1 MNLNKVQRLLLS
13 SSLSVFLVGC
23 GSPNYSQSE
32 MHMTVEEAET
42 TQHVKPEK
50 IPALV
55 KASPTAAALSNSED
69 ASTFDVVVTSVPVRD
84 LLFALARDAGINMD
98 IDDRVSGFVSIS
110 ALDQT
115 LDAILERISK
125 QVEIRIEQVGDA
137 IVVLP
142 DLPYHKYYQVD
153 FLNIARTY
161 SSSADTGGVG
171 NTGSASVSNT
181 GSSDF
186 WAALESSLE
195 EILSINYEG
204 GEDSASIIDREL
216 KGDDEQGGAIV
227 ESEFR
232 RAVESN
238 SYDLSA
244 DTGVLIV
251 YAPDSLQKEVQTL
264 LDRSLS
270 IAKRQVL
277 LEATIVEVILN
288 NQYSQGIDWSLFNSL
303 ATDGL
308 ALYQGAGVGGAATA
322 LEYITS
328 VIDYTFDEQTF
339 DATVLGALTL
349 DQAEQIYG
357 VTLTSEERSVYA
369 GLTDVAD
376 SGGNVGA
383 KTRSNF
389 LASILG
395 SRAASAAR
403 SGAYS
408 NPLNRVTEYSPEVS
422 FEVDDETGYAT
433 YTFGGEYSREEVNES
448 ATVQSSGGLKPN
460 TLLPG
465 STFTGAFRQG
475 DISAAVQLLDTF
487 GDAKVLSSP
496 RISALNHQ
504 PALLRVVDQEVYF
517 NFEVIEEINEET
529 GVASSRSFTA
539 TENTVDI
546 GFSMNVFPHIG
557 ENDEIILNLKPAVTR
572 VLDYRQAPI
581 LESFGSA
588 ATGTQNL
595 IPITRVRELES
606 LISLRDGEIAV
617 LGGLLEDRTGDDSS
631 SVPGLSRIPG
641 IGTLFENKNES
652 TYKTE
657 FVVFIRAKIITDP
670 SINGDYSDYRYLL
683 PNSDFILR
691 DTEETLFPPS
701 QLKTR

>member
-1 MNLNKVQRLLLS
+1 
-13 SSLSVFLVGC
+13 
-23 GSPNYSQSE
+23 SPNYSQSE

-153 FLNIARTY
+153 FLNISRTY
-161 SSSADTGGVG
+161 SSSAATGGVG
-171 NTGSASVSNT
+171 NTGSSSVSNT
-181 GSSDF
+181 GASDF
-186 WAALESSLE
+186 WTSLE
-195 EILSINYEG
+195 GSLDQILEVSYEG
-204 GEDSASIIDREL
+204 GEESASIIDREL
-216 KGDDEQGGAIV
+216 KGEDEQGAAIV
-227 ESEFR
+227 ESEFKR
-232 RAVESN
+232 EVGGN
-238 SYDLSA
+238 SYNLSP

-277 LEATIVEVILN
+277 LEATIVEVVLN

-308 ALYQGAGVGGAATA
+308 ALYQGAGIGGAAAA
-322 LEYITS
+322 LEYITN
-328 VIDYTFDEQTF
+328 VIEYTIPEQTF
-339 DATVLGALTL
+339 DAAGFSGFTGGSNDIDSDLIERAFG
-349 DQAEQIYG
+349 I
-357 VTLTSEERSVYA
+357 TLTPGEIVSLNAR
-369 GLTDVAD
+369 TDVD
-376 SGGNVGA
+376 GGIKSRANY
-383 KTRSNF
+383 
-389 LASILG
+389 LASIVS
-395 SRAASAAR
+395 SRAAGDAR
-403 SGAYS
+403 SSAYS
-408 NPLNRVTEYSPEVS
+408 DSLNRVTEYNPQLG
-422 FEVDDETGYAT
+422 FEIDNATGYAT
-433 YTFGGEYSREEVNES
+433 YTFGGDYSREEVNEA
-448 ATVQSSGGLKPN
+448 ATAQSSGGLKPN

-517 NFEVIEEINEET
+517 NFEVSEEISEDT
-529 GVASSRSFTA
+529 GVASSRTFSA
-539 TENTVDI
+539 TENTVDV

-588 ATGTQNL
+588 ASGTQNL